1 VLSLHGEDLGMVMTR
16 INDYYGTNY
25 TVDEMHSDIQ
35 LYGKLVYQKDVR
47 DVIKSVNAL
56 AGTDFH

>member
-1 VLSLHGEDLGMVMTR
+1 MV
-16 INDYYGTNY
+16 NDYYGTNY